1 MGRFFIVSIS
11 YTLPE
16 QNPQEIFIY
25 SENISVH
32 RASYMLLSTVR
43 QLSQVKEYMRKI
55 LIALTFIPLA
65 ASAQSEPNALD
76 WAIANSGFATPAPA
90 YGLPVQPVLPVPQ
103 DKGPWGTG
111 YSIVTTT
118 RPQRNLWD
126 RDLTGSETVQRVVP
140 NDGLGQPMRGL
151 DLGWGR

>member
-1 MGRFFIVSIS
+1 
-11 YTLPE
+11 
-16 QNPQEIFIY
+16 
-25 SENISVH
+25 
-32 RASYMLLSTVR
+32 
-43 QLSQVKEYMRKI
+43 MRTI
-55 LIALTFIPLA
+55 LIALAFLPLA
-65 ASAQSEPNALD
+65 AVAQECDAVCQVYRQHFNLPESNQQ
-76 WAIANSGFATPAPA
+76 PAPS

-103 DKGPWGTG
+103 DRGPWGTG

>member
-1 MGRFFIVSIS
+1 MKKLFLALAL
-11 YTLPE
+11 LP
-16 QNPQEIFIY
+16 I
-25 SENISVH
+25 
-32 RASYMLLSTVR
+32 
-43 QLSQVKEYMRKI
+43 
-55 LIALTFIPLA
+55 A
-65 ASAQSEPNALD
+65 ASAQECDGPCQVFRKHFGLPVTNQQ
-76 WAIANSGFATPAPA
+76 PAPS

-118 RPQRNLWD
+118 RPQQNLWN
-126 RDLTGSETVQRVVP
+126 RDVTGSETVQRVVP

>member
-1 MGRFFIVSIS
+1 MEK
-11 YTLPE
+11 YTTKRG
-16 QNPQEIFIY
+16 
-25 SENISVH
+25 NII
-32 RASYMLLSTVR
+32 M
-43 QLSQVKEYMRKI
+43 KKI
-55 LIALTFIPLA
+55 LLTLAFLPLA

-76 WAIANSGFATPAPA
+76 WAIANGTFDKQQQQQQPV

-103 DKGPWGTG
+103 DRGPWGTG

-118 RPQRNLWD
+118 RPQRSLWD

-151 DLGWGR
+151 DLGWGF